1 MLACDC
7 KRKYQVGSCSC
18 IDNGLNCL
26 EACTYQGCENMAK
39 GSEDI
44 EEDDDL
50 LEQFS
55 DDDDHFDDDVF
66 LSF

>member
-7 KRKYQVGSCSC
+7 KRKCQVGYCSC
-18 IDNGLNCL
+18 IHNGLNCS
-26 EACTYQGCENMAK
+26 EACTYQGCQNMAK
-39 GSEDI
+39 EIEDI
-44 EEDDDL
+44 EEDDVP

-55 DDDDHFDDDVF
+55 DNGDHFDDYVF